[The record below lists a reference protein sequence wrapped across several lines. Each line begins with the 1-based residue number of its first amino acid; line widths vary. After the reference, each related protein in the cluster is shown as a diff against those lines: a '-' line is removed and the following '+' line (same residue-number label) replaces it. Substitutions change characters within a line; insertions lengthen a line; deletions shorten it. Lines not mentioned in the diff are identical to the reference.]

1 MRLLLAED
9 EQSLSKALVAILE
22 GNHYSVDAVYDGVD
36 ALAYLDAGNYDALI
50 LDIMMPKLD
59 GLSVLRKLRASGN
72 QIPVLDSGAN
82 DYLAKPFAAR
92 ELLTRIR
99 AMTRSKNG
107 QADVLLQAGN
117 ITLNCAS
124 FEVSSPYGSF
134 RLPNKEYQMLEML
147 LRSPSS
153 LIPAERFFEIVWGYD
168 SDAEINVIWVHISR
182 LRKKLAELQADVEIA
197 ASRNAGYYLKTS
209 KAQPK

>member
-72 QIPVLDSGAN
+72 QIPVLMLTAKSEVDDKVLGLDSGAN

-92 ELLTRIR
+92 ELLARIR
-99 AMTRSKNG
+99 AKRTSGCTAPGRKYHAELRLIRGILPLWQLPASQQG
-107 QADVLLQAGN
+107 VSDAGN
-117 ITLNCAS
+117 APALS
-124 FEVSSPYGSF
+124 F
-134 RLPNKEYQMLEML
+134 
-147 LRSPSS
+147 
-153 LIPAERFFEIVWGYD
+153 
-168 SDAEINVIWVHISR
+168 
-182 LRKKLAELQADVEIA
+182 
-197 ASRNAGYYLKTS
+197 
-209 KAQPK
+209 QPDTGRTIL

>member
-1 MRLLLAED
+1 MVAWKNLDTVSAYQELQKAAPVNLAEVMAGEKGAD
-9 EQSLSKALVAILE
+9 RVK
-22 GNHYSVDAVYDGVD
+22 NYSVPMAAGLTYNYAAKQVD
-36 ALAYLDAGNYDALI
+36 D
-50 LDIMMPKLD
+50 K
-59 GLSVLRKLRASGN
+59 VLG
-72 QIPVLDSGAN
+72 LDSGAN

-92 ELLTRIR
+92 ELLARIR

-197 ASRNAGYYLKTS
+197 ASRNAGYYLRSIK
-209 KAQPK
+209 